1 MENRTAMHLL
11 TVADL
16 TKGEIDNLID
26 RAASLKE
33 RHKKGIPHHPLRGKT
48 LGLIFEKSSTRTR
61 VSFETAM
68 YHLGGDA
75 IFISPRDS
83 QIGRGE
89 PIKDTA
95 RVMARY
101 VDAVAIRTFGHEIAQ
116 EYASYSSVPV
126 INGLTDLHHPCQ
138 VLADMLT
145 VVEKKGGYKGVKAC
159 WIGDGN
165 NMANS
170 WIEAAEV
177 LGFELRLACPKGYWP
192 NSAILKRAKGRNH
205 AISVTGSVEEAVRDA
220 DVLNTDVW
228 ASMGQEDEA
237 QTRTGAF
244 AGYQINSKALAL
256 AAKDAIVM
264 HCLPAHRGEEIT
276 EEVLEGPNSVVWDQA
291 ENRLHIQK
299 AVLEWLL
306 VDSGAVRD

>member
-1 MENRTAMHLL
+1 MNLL
-11 TVADL
+11 AISDL
-16 TKGEIDNLID
+16 SKEDIDGLLA

-33 RHKKGIPHHPLRGKT
+33 RHKKGIPHNPLRGKT

-68 YHLGGDA
+68 HHLGGSS
-75 IFISPRDS
+75 IFISQRDS

-95 RVMARY
+95 RVMSRY
-101 VDAVAIRTFGHEIAQ
+101 VDAVVIRTFGHDIIE
-116 EYASYSSVPV
+116 EYAKYSSIPV

-138 VLADMLT
+138 ILADIMT
-145 VVEKKGGYKGVKAC
+145 VVEKKGSYEGLKVA
-159 WIGDGN
+159 WVGDGN

-170 WIEAAEV
+170 WIEAASI
-177 LGFELRLACPKGYWP
+177 LGFSLALACPKGYQP
-192 NSAILKRAKGRNH
+192 DSGFLKRARSASK
-205 AISVTGSVEEAVRDA
+205 AVITVTESVEEAVRDA

-228 ASMGQEDEA
+228 ASMGQEEEA
-237 QTRTGAF
+237 AKRMKAF
-244 AGYQINSKALAL
+244 SGYQINSGALGL
-256 AAKDAIVM
+256 AKKDAIVM

-276 EEVLEGPNSVVWDQA
+276 EEVIEGPQSVVWDEA

-299 AVLEWLL
+299 AILERLMAEAAE
-306 VDSGAVRD
+306 G

>member
-1 MENRTAMHLL
+1 MNLL
-11 TVADL
+11 TIAELAKD
-16 TKGEIDNLID
+16 EIDGLLS
-26 RAASLKE
+26 RAAALKE

-75 IFISPRDS
+75 IFISGKDS

-95 RVMARY
+95 RVMSRY
-101 VDAVAIRTFGHEIAQ
+101 VDAIVIRTFGHEIIE
-116 EYASYSSVPV
+116 EYAKYSSVPV
-126 INGLTDLHHPCQ
+126 INGLTDTHHPCQ
-138 VLADMLT
+138 VLADVMT
-145 VVEKKGGYKGVKAC
+145 VIEKKGTYNGMKVC

-170 WIEAAEV
+170 WIEAAAV
-177 LGFELRLACPKGYWP
+177 LGFELKLACPKGYWP
-192 NSAILKRAKGRNH
+192 SKEFLEKLKAAGDPEILITDN
-205 AISVTGSVEEAVRDA
+205 VEEAAADA

-228 ASMGQEDEA
+228 ASMGQEEEA
-237 QTRTGAF
+237 EKRKKAF
-244 AGYQINSKALAL
+244 AGFQINKKILKLSK
-256 AAKDAIVM
+256 KGAIVM

-276 EEVLEGPNSVVWDQA
+276 EDVLEGPHSVVWDEA

-299 AVLEWLL
+299 AILERLL
-306 VDSGAVRD
+306 VDGGR